1 MAAYT
6 ELRVWQTSM
15 DLAENIYA
23 LTARFPREE
32 MYGLTSQMR
41 RASVSIP
48 SNIAEGYGRE
58 QRGYIAQFLRITL
71 GSTRELETQLKLAIR
86 LKFVDEQQSAAARTQ
101 CDDVGKMLRGLIR
114 SVATSDADAND

>member
-15 DLAENIYA
+15 DLAEAVYA

-32 MYGLTSQMR
+32 IYGLTAQMR

-58 QRGYIAQFLRITL
+58 QRGYLAQFLRIAL
-71 GSTRELETQLKLAIR
+71 GSARELETQLKLAVR
-86 LKFVDEQQSAAARTQ
+86 LKFVDEVQSATARTQ

-114 SVATSDADAND
+114 SVETSSAND